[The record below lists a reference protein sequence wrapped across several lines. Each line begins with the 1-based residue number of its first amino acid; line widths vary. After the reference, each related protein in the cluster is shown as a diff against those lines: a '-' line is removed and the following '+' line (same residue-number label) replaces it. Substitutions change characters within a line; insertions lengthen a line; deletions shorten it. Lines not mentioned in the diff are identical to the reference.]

1 MSDSDERVQAAEL
14 LFEPIRRRFDAPGAE
29 RGGCVRAGVTPVYVR
44 KFGEHAATVFPGLAA
59 VESSFDEAQLRAV
72 TASLVALKN
81 WINGTASAQR
91 ATQRVPRVP
100 AGDLAALIERHFL
113 AATRPYFLLALLR
126 ATEQALA
133 EFMAASPADAPV
145 IDAIFRVAGSEGVR
159 DLIQLYAAHLLDQT
173 AQGTPG
179 GLPDILAF
187 VNLHERP
194 GPSPS
199 APATSFEV
207 WCPGYD
213 LSKAFF
219 GHCQRAARSLH
230 DQGALVRIPTLAE
243 ETAQLPPSLVQHLNN
258 FVRRL
263 RDRG

>member
-1 MSDSDERVQAAEL
+1 MSDDDQVQAAER
-14 LFEPIRRRFDAPGAE
+14 LFEPVRRRFSAPGAE
-29 RGGCVRAGVTPVYVR
+29 RGGCVRAGVTPVYMR
-44 KFGEHAATVFPGLAA
+44 KFGEHAATVFPGLAT

-72 TASLVALKN
+72 TATLVALKN
-81 WINGTASAQR
+81 WLNGAA
-91 ATQRVPRVP
+91 P

-113 AATRPYFLLALLR
+113 TATRPYFLLALLR
-126 ATEQALA
+126 ATEQTLA

-145 IDAIFRVAGSEGVR
+145 VDAIFLVAGSEGVR

-173 AQGTPG
+173 AQGAPG

-187 VNLHERP
+187 VNLHERA
-194 GPSPS
+194 GPTPS
-199 APATSFEV
+199 APVDRFEV

-230 DQGALVRIPTLAE
+230 DQGALARIPTLAE
-243 ETAQLPPSLVQHLNN
+243 ETAQLPPSLVQHLNS

-263 RDRG
+263 RDTGGR

>member
-1 MSDSDERVQAAEL
+1 MSDDDERAQAAER
-14 LFEPIRRRFDAPGAE
+14 LFEPIRRRFGAPGAE

-44 KFGEHAATVFPGLAA
+44 RFGEHAATVFPGLAT

-72 TASLVALKN
+72 TATLVALKN
-81 WINGTASAQR
+81 WLNGAS
-91 ATQRVPRVP
+91 TQEVP

-133 EFMAASPADAPV
+133 EFMATSPADAPV
-145 IDAIFRVAGSEGVR
+145 IDAIFQVAGSEGVR
-159 DLIQLYAAHLLDQT
+159 DLIQLYAAHLLEQT

-199 APATSFEV
+199 APVDRFEV

-219 GHCQRAARSLH
+219 GHCQRAARALH
-230 DQGALVRIPTLAE
+230 DQGALARIPTLAE

-258 FVRRL
+258 YVGRL
-263 RDRG
+263 RAKG